1 MKTEKETAVQK
12 WKARK
17 DFTSM
22 LAVVDHDQEPDV
34 SQDTLKTKDDDLTD
48 EVFEAIQKVDKI

>member
-1 MKTEKETAVQK
+1 MKTEKETAVLK

-22 LAVVDHDQEPDV
+22 LAVVDLDQEPDIPDI
-34 SQDTLKTKDDDLTD
+34 SKDSLRTKDDDLTD
-48 EVFEAIQKVDKI
+48 EVFEAI